1 MSTEKKTV
9 SADTTAKKK
18 FNTKKLKY
26 GSVATAI
33 TVIIIAVVVLIN
45 VIVSL
50 IGKRTD
56 LTIDLTSAQAFDIS
70 QESIDYLNTLN
81 EDVEIVTMVDEAA
94 FQSTTSAYYKQAY
107 EVLKKYEMY
116 SDRIT
121 VKFVDMTSDP
131 TYANRYSEIYKG
143 NITQYSIVVTCGN
156 RIKVISV
163 NDLFNTEINYQT
175 YSYDI
180 VSSKAEQVL
189 TSAIM
194 YVTDPSPKTAV
205 LLDVES
211 AGSSSSNIQTLLEDD
226 GFNVTTV
233 KSERCHNAADSFI

>member
-94 FQSTTSAYYKQAY
+94 FQSTTSAYQQVHIHC
-107 EVLKKYEMY
+107 E
-116 SDRIT
+116 
-121 VKFVDMTSDP
+121 
-131 TYANRYSEIYKG
+131 
-143 NITQYSIVVTCGN
+143 
-156 RIKVISV
+156 
-163 NDLFNTEINYQT
+163 DLLHI
-175 YSYDI
+175 
-180 VSSKAEQVL
+180 
-189 TSAIM
+189 
-194 YVTDPSPKTAV
+194 P
-205 LLDVES
+205 
-211 AGSSSSNIQTLLEDD
+211 
-226 GFNVTTV
+226 
-233 KSERCHNAADSFI
+233 H